1 MTPVESATM
10 AAHVRSYPAENRG
23 AMDANV
29 TVRRASGV
37 AVAVLHGDYD
47 LSNAASLH
55 AELLE
60 VLRSRPTGMVIDLS
74 EAAFCDL
81 ACLRTMAALGSRA
94 SALGAWMRVAGP
106 SPVVRRLL
114 EITGLCASLPIY
126 PDVELALRGAR
137 MRPAVPASGR
147 RMSTAPASDTR
158 IAAGSQEMF
167 AASGQPDV

>member
-1 MTPVESATM
+1 
-10 AAHVRSYPAENRG
+10 
-23 AMDANV
+23 MDANV

-47 LSNAASLH
+47 LSNAAALH

-60 VLRSRPTGMVIDLS
+60 VLRGRPTGMVIDLS

-94 SALGAWMRVAGP
+94 AALGAWVRVAGP

-137 MRPAVPASGR
+137 GRTTVPASGR
-147 RMSTAPASDTR
+147 RVSTAPTSDTR
-158 IAAGSQEMF
+158 IGAGSEQQMF
-167 AASGQPDV
+167 AASGQPDI